1 MGFDMEQQLTNTTK
15 SVVLVLIISLGIVL
29 AWASWSFTG
38 DTDEAAGIQGAFQS
52 QGILKTQ
59 DAVKTQDTLKIQ
71 DSILRQIEAFA
82 NNDGEEAWAYASEG
96 IKRRFGS
103 AQVFVEMVREAYPA
117 VHNATQIEFT
127 ENVPHGIFHIQVVK
141 LKGPEG
147 KSWDAYY
154 RMVQTED
161 EWKVAG
167 VRLQPADIGI

>member
-1 MGFDMEQQLTNTTK
+1 MEQQLNNTTK
-15 SVVLVLIISLGIVL
+15 SVVLFLIISLGFALV
-29 AWASWSFTG
+29 WASQSFAG
-38 DTDEAAGIQGAFQS
+38 DNDEEAGVQNTIQ
-52 QGILKTQ
+52 IQ
-59 DAVKTQDTLKIQ
+59 DALKIQ

-82 NNDGEEAWAYASEG
+82 NNDGEQAWAYASEG

-103 AQVFVEMVREAYPA
+103 SQVFLEMVREAYPA

-154 RMVQTED
+154 RMVQVENV
-161 EWKVAG
+161 WKVAG

>member
-1 MGFDMEQQLTNTTK
+1 MGQQFTSTTK
-15 SVVLVLIISLGIVL
+15 SIVLFLIVSLGFAL
-29 AWASWSFTG
+29 AWASQAFAS
-38 DTDEAAGIQGAFQS
+38 DTDEEVGVQDTVQI
-52 QGILKTQ
+52 Q
-59 DAVKTQDTLKIQ
+59 DALQSQDTLEIQ

-82 NNDGEEAWAYASEG
+82 NNDGEQAWAYASEG

-103 AQVFVEMVREAYPA
+103 SQVFVDMVREAYPA

-154 RMVQTED
+154 RMVQIEGV
-161 EWKVAG
+161 WKIAG
-167 VRLQPADIGI
+167 VRLQPADLGI

>member
-1 MGFDMEQQLTNTTK
+1 MEQQLNNTTK
-15 SVVLVLIISLGIVL
+15 SVVLFLIISLGFALV
-29 AWASWSFTG
+29 WASQSFAG
-38 DTDEAAGIQGAFQS
+38 DNDEEAGVQNTIQ
-52 QGILKTQ
+52 IQ
-59 DAVKTQDTLKIQ
+59 DALKIQ

-82 NNDGEEAWAYASEG
+82 NNDGEQAWAYASEG

-103 AQVFVEMVREAYPA
+103 SQVFLEMVREAYPA

-154 RMVQTED
+154 RMVQIED
-161 EWKVAG
+161 VWKIAG